1 MVVEERRTQL
11 LEMVRMRGFAS
22 LPDLANELQVS
33 ESTIRRDLEHLEEV
47 GSAKRTHG
55 GVFYTGEAPEFPHFR
70 DRQEAQWDKKR
81 AIARRAAELIEDGDT
96 LLLDGGSTT
105 YEVARLLVGRPLQVV
120 TNSMPV
126 ANLFAS
132 SADGDLVL
140 IGGNVHLRTGVT
152 MGPYANAMLADLNV
166 RRTLI
171 SVAAVGDRGFYNS
184 NILQVETQRA
194 MIDASDESIVVADS
208 TKFGHSSLARVCDL
222 GDVNKVVVD
231 DAISRQW
238 RETLPARRGRWRPPP
253 RGCWRRSLRL
263 SGRDHKL
270 ALQHRG

>member
-11 LEMVRMRGFAS
+11 LEMVRSRGFAS
-22 LPDLANELQVS
+22 LPDLASELRVS

-47 GSAKRTHG
+47 GCARRTHG

-70 DRQEAQWDKKR
+70 DRQETHWDKKR

-132 SADGDLVL
+132 SADCDLVL
-140 IGGNVHLRTGVT
+140 IGGNVHFRTGVT
-152 MGPYANAMLADLNV
+152 MGPYANAMLEDLNV
-166 RRTLI
+166 RHTLI
-171 SVAAVGDRGFYNS
+171 SVAAVSDRGFYNS

-194 MIDASDESIVVADS
+194 MIEAGDESMVVVDS
-208 TKFGHSSLARVCDL
+208 TKFGHTSLARVCDL
-222 GDVNKVVVD
+222 GDVHQVVVD
-231 DAISRQW
+231 DGLSRQW
-238 RETLPARRGRWRPPP
+238 HETLVDAGVEVSVVQPETPSENR
-253 RGCWRRSLRL
+253 
-263 SGRDHKL
+263 
-270 ALQHRG
+270 